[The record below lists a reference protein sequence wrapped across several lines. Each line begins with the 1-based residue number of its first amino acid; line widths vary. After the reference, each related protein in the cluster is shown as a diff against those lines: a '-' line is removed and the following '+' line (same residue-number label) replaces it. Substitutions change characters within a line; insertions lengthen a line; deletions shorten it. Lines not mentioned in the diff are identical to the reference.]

1 MKLIQNQWQPKKIE
15 VDISQFSIN
24 TMHADHL
31 YEGVAFS
38 SAAGIVRGAN
48 PMPSHLLSVRLSGIN
63 LFSNQILPHFSC
75 DLYNIWLECAQ
86 QYCPKTCGIRILILL
101 ILIFKWIFYYKKIG
115 KNWDFWRFGAFSQK
129 FLIWNHETWFTSLLW
144 ILSGVCE
151 KWPLWAKFSGL
162 FWPQIGPK

>member
-63 LFSNQILPHFSC
+63 LFSNQIDSLTFHVIYPIFGLNVHN
-75 DLYNIWLECAQ
+75 NIAPKLVELEFLFFWFWFLNGFFIT
-86 QYCPKTCGIRILILL
+86 K
-101 ILIFKWIFYYKKIG
+101 KKVKIG
-115 KNWDFWRFGAFSQK
+115 TFEGLGHFLKSFWYGTMKLGSQAYCGDFQVCVKNGLCGPNFRAF
-129 FLIWNHETWFTSLLW
+129 F
-144 ILSGVCE
+144 
-151 KWPLWAKFSGL
+151 
-162 FWPQIGPK
+162 GPK